1 MWLIIPIIIVITI
14 IFFLVVKSVKVRKI
28 NSFILSLCNSNNYSL
43 KSFSKEYNYILEN
56 ENEIIYL
63 RYIFIP
69 KNSSITVNS
78 KSTWCLRYGGGS
90 RNGRSYPNK
99 EYLNYLK
106 PFLTKEYIHENKKV
120 RKVVVLYPTTEVIL
134 KYINESDIIN
144 INQSDLVYGTQII
157 KFNELEKYLFI

>member
-28 NSFILSLCNSNNYSL
+28 NNFILSLCNSNNYSL

>member
-1 MWLIIPIIIVITI
+1 MWFIIPIIIVITI
-14 IFFLVVKSVKVRKI
+14 IIFLLVKKAKVKKI
-28 NSFILSLCNSNNYSL
+28 YNLILSLCNSNNYSL
-43 KSFSKEYNYILEN
+43 KSFSNEYNYILEN

-106 PFLTKEYIHENKKV
+106 PFLTKEYTHENKKV

>member
-14 IFFLVVKSVKVRKI
+14 IIFLVVKSVKVRKI
-28 NSFILSLCNSNNYSL
+28 NNFILSLCNSNNYSL